1 MDYKDIPGWFHQH
14 TADTLTKL
22 IQEHGVKDVT
32 EIGSFLGK
40 SAVFFATRVE
50 QVYCIDPFVMW
61 PEGRENG
68 DAQLAGEDFYDKFVE
83 NTKEYPN
90 ILAVRHTSNTVDYL
104 WSHNIKSDLVYIDG
118 AHDYNSVKLDIKA
131 FTSRTKKIICG
142 DDYDENW
149 PGVKQAVD
157 EAFGDKVQ
165 LVGNFWYVIL

>member
-22 IQEHGVKDVT
+22 IQEHNVLDVI

-40 SAVFFATRVE
+40 SAAFFAS
-50 QVYCIDPFVMW
+50 QVWEVTCIDPFKAW
-61 PEGRENG
+61 PEGNQNG
-68 DAQLAGEDFYDKFVE
+68 DSQLAGEDFYDKFLE
-83 NTKEYPN
+83 NTKEYKN
-90 ILAVRHTSNTVDYL
+90 IVVIRLSSVTADYT
-104 WSHNIKSDLVYIDG
+104 WSRNIKSDLVYIDG
-118 AHDYNSVKLDIKA
+118 AHDYDSVKLDIQM
-131 FTSRTKKIICG
+131 FTPRAKKIICG

-157 EAFGDKVQ
+157 EAFGDTVN